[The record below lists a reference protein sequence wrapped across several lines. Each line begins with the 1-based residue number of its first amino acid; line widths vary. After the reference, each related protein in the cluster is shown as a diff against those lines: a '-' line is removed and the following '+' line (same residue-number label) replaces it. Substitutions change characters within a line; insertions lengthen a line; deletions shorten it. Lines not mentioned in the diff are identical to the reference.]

1 MTSDPLLPLTIL
13 SLVMTASA
21 FAGKG
26 AGKADTSH
34 LDKREAHQEKR
45 IQHGIQSGALTS
57 QEASALVSAE
67 NKLKAD
73 EAAAKADGKV
83 TKQERAVLKAEANS
97 VSSGIH
103 QLKHNQVKPK
113 KK

>member
-1 MTSDPLLPLTIL
+1 MTSHLYLPTTGLF
-13 SLVMTASA
+13 LVMTASA

-34 LDKREAHQEKR
+34 LDKREANQEKR
-45 IQHGIQSGALTS
+45 IQQGVKSGALTS

-83 TKQERAVLKAEANS
+83 TKQERAVLKTEANS
-97 VSSGIH
+97 VSSSIH